1 MNLNLQINNLLRK
14 FESGNKLKN
23 YKELE
28 KIFKKN
34 KDNNL
39 LRYNLAVIQQKL
51 NLNNEAKLNYNYLIK
66 VEKNVK
72 AMINLYNIYFLEEKY
87 YDALKVIEDILK
99 IQQFENVHKDKAFAN
114 LKLNNIKISREICD
128 YYLGKNNKDVVCL
141 NILGQ
146 CFLAEG
152 SFDSSIKIFKNVLSI
167 DPNNLSALNSLGRIY
182 HEKRDAE
189 KAEIFFLEALRIKGD
204 SYHIINNIA
213 GFYREEG
220 KSNKA
225 IKYYSKAITLNP
237 NNPYIYNNLS
247 KTYFDL
253 NKHEDAKKNSFK
265 ALDLKPEDGDVQKTL
280 SFIFLKD
287 HDYENGWKYFDGR
300 LKLNEFIK
308 KNENV
313 EKLNKKLFRKNVLE
327 NSKSKFLVVR
337 EQGVGDEI
345 LYGSMYGDLLRNI
358 DNIIIECDPRLLN
371 LFKRSFPEYSNN
383 FVKLGSVSNEDY
395 KFEKIDYVLYAG
407 SLGKYFRKNLKN
419 FINVPYLKVDEK
431 KYKEIQNKLLKY
443 KNKNNIGISWK
454 SFNNRYSSDKSL
466 DLDNFEDLFK
476 LPNCN
481 VFNLQYGNV
490 LDEINKFNN
499 KKNRLLNVEDL
510 DLNNDFESIASLLK
524 SLDIF
529 ITISNSTAH
538 LAGSLGVKTLLIK
551 PDNYALFHYW
561 NQNSNKTPW
570 YNSVE
575 LIDRQSFL
583 NGSINLQKY
592 LNL

>member
-1 MNLNLQINNLLRK
+1 MNLNFQINKLLK
-14 FESGNKLKN
+14 EFENGNKLKS
-23 YKELE
+23 YKELQ
-28 KIFKKN
+28 KIFRKN
-34 KDNNL
+34 KNNNL
-39 LRYNLAVIQQKL
+39 LRYNLAVIQQNL
-51 NLNNEAKLNYNYLIK
+51 NLNEEAKINYKYLIK
-66 VEKNVK
+66 VENNIK
-72 AMINLYNIYFLEEKY
+72 AMINLYNIDITEANYHN
-87 YDALKVIEDILK
+87 ALLIINKILNIK
-99 IQQFENVHKDKAFAN
+99 QIENVHKDKAFI
-114 LKLNNIKISREICD
+114 LYKLNRIEESKNICLF
-128 YYLGKNNKDVVCL
+128 YLKKNNKDLVAL
-141 NILGQ
+141 NIIGQ
-146 CFLAEG
+146 CLFNEQNYDQA
-152 SFDSSIKIFKNVLSI
+152 IKIFKNILQVE
-167 DPNNLSALNSLGRIY
+167 PKNLSALNSLGRSY
-182 HEKRDAE
+182 HEKREVKQAE
-189 KAEIFFLEALRIKGD
+189 EYFLKALKVDDLSFYVL
-204 SYHIINNIA
+204 NNIA
-213 GFYREEG
+213 GFYREELDYE
-220 KSNKA
+220 KA
-225 IKYYSKAITLNP
+225 IDYFKKALSINP
-237 NNPYIYNNLS
+237 NNAYIYNNLA
-247 KTYFDL
+247 KIYFDL
-253 NKHEDAKKNSFK
+253 GNHEEAKKNSLK
-265 ALDLKPEDGDVQKTL
+265 ALKMKGDDGDIQKTL
-280 SFIFLKD
+280 SFIYLKD
-287 HDYENGWKYFDGR
+287 HDFENGWNYFDGR
-300 LKLNEFIK
+300 LSLNDFKI
-308 KNENV
+308 KNENI
-313 EKLNKKLFRKNVLE
+313 ERLNKKLFRKKVISK
-327 NSKSKFLVVR
+327 SKSKFLIVR

-345 LYGSMYGDLLRNI
+345 LYGSMYGDLLKNVENI
-358 DNIIIECDPRLLN
+358 TIECDPRLIN

-419 FINVPYLKVDEK
+419 FINEPYLKVDEK

-443 KNKNNIGISWK
+443 KKKNNIGISWK

-583 NGSINLQKY
+583 NGSINLQRY